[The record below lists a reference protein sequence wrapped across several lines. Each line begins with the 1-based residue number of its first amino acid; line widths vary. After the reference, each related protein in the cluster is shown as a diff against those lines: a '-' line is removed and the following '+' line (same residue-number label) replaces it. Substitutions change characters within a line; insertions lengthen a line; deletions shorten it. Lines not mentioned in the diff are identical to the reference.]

1 MHVTI
6 DLDVLDDL
14 VAVGLEAAVEV
25 VEVVDAADLAGGG
38 VEQLGGDGL
47 RQGVVAL
54 LFVARHEVVA
64 VAGDHAVELGNLVG
78 RVLEVGVHGDDHV
91 ALGACEAGVEGGR
104 LAVVAAEC
112 DSFYGGIF
120 GGEALDYVPRRV
132 GGAVV
137 DENDLV

>member
-1 MHVTI
+1 M
-6 DLDVLDDL
+6 
-14 VAVGLEAAVEV
+14 
-25 VEVVDAADLAGGG
+25 DAADLAGGG

-64 VAGDHAVELGNLVG
+64 IAGDHAVELGNLVG
-78 RVLEVGVHGDDHV
+78 RVLKVGVHGDDHV
-91 ALGACEAGVEGGR
+91 ALGAGEAGVEGGR
-104 LAVVAAEC
+104 LAVVAAEG